1 MSHGLESPIHKPSQ
15 QTDRNFKANASS
27 RKPNTTLITFI
38 QPPDLGMDFN
48 QDGNMANRVNGNA
61 SAMAKPNIPMAGAIT
76 LPVVETSTNKKP
88 MIGLYMRMKPKIG

>member
-1 MSHGLESPIHKPSQ
+1 MEKSLNEDTYEKLKYDIM
-15 QTDRNFKANASS
+15 NFKLVPGDSISAQKIAVRYNVS

-61 SAMAKPNIPMAGAIT
+61 SAMRSEERRVGKECRSRWSP
-76 LPVVETSTNKKP
+76 
-88 MIGLYMRMKPKIG
+88 YH